1 MILAAQ
7 AAHQSSTSG
16 WLLLAVIASAVYAA
30 WKIRK
35 WRKNRKKG

>member
-16 WLLLAVIASAVYAA
+16 WLLLAVIAFAVYAA
-30 WKIRK
+30 WRLRK
-35 WRKNRKKG
+35 WLRNRKKG